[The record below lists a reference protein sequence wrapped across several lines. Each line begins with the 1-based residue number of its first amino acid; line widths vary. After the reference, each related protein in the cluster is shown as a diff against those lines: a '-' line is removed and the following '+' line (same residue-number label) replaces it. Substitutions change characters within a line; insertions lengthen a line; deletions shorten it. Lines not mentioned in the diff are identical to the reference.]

1 MNRSDILHEANRIIT
16 QDREHTH
23 GQPQDSFR
31 KIAAL
36 WSSYLD
42 YELVSCDVA
51 AMMILLKLVRFQ
63 NNSEHIDNPIDIA
76 GYAAILG
83 ELSDFDNL
91 GE

>member
-16 QDREHTH
+16 QDRQDTH
-23 GQPQDSFR
+23 GLPENNFR

-42 YELVSCDVA
+42 YELHALDVG
-51 AMMILLKLVRFQ
+51 AMMIMLKLVRFQ
-63 NNSEHIDNPIDIA
+63 NNPDHLDNSIDMA

-83 ELSDFDNL
+83 ELTALDNSD
-91 GE
+91 E